1 MLNGAEDRSGSRDE
15 GARSVLE
22 VDDLVVR
29 YGPIQAVKGVSLT
42 VDEAE
47 MVALLGANGAGKSS
61 ALLAI
66 AGALGQASGRITLLG
81 EDVSHLPPERLV
93 RKGLAMVPET
103 RDVFPDLTVLE
114 NLTLGAFTQR
124 RDKAAVAE
132 THEHMAT
139 LFPVLAERAGQAA
152 GTLSGGEQ
160 QMLVIA
166 RAMMSRPRILLLDEP
181 SLGLAPTIVDRI
193 FDLIVQLRETGLT
206 ILLVEQNAGKALE
219 VADRAYVM
227 RLGRIAASGAASE
240 IADSYDLKALYLGA

>member
-1 MLNGAEDRSGSRDE
+1 M
-15 GARSVLE
+15 LE
-22 VDDLVVR
+22 VADLEVR
-29 YGPIQAVKGVSLT
+29 YGPIRAVKSVSLT
-42 VDEAE
+42 VADAE
-47 MVALLGANGAGKSS
+47 TVALLGANGAGKSS
-61 ALLAI
+61 TLLAI
-66 AGALGQASGRITLLG
+66 AGALGHASGTIALGG
-81 EDVSHLPPERLV
+81 EDVSRLSPERLV

-103 RDVFPDLTVLE
+103 RDVFPDLTVEE

-124 RDKAAVAE
+124 RHKALVAE
-132 THEHMAT
+132 SRERMLA
-139 LFPVLAERAGQAA
+139 LFPILAKRAGQAA

-193 FDLIVQLRETGLT
+193 FEMIVRLRETGLT

-227 RLGRIAASGAASE
+227 RLGRVAASGSASE
-240 IADSYDLKALYLGA
+240 IAGSYDLKALYLGA

>member
-1 MLNGAEDRSGSRDE
+1 M
-15 GARSVLE
+15 LE
-22 VDDLVVR
+22 VVDLEVR
-29 YGPIQAVKGVSLT
+29 YGPIRAVKGVSLA
-42 VDEAE
+42 VEDAE

-61 ALLAI
+61 TLLAI
-66 AGALGQASGRITLLG
+66 AGALGHASGTIMLGG
-81 EDVSHLPPERLV
+81 EDVSRLTPERLV

-103 RDVFPDLTVLE
+103 RDVFPDLTVVE

-124 RDKAAVAE
+124 RHKAAVAE
-132 THEHMAT
+132 SRERMLA
-139 LFPVLAERAGQAA
+139 LFPILAERAYQTA

-193 FDLIVQLRETGLT
+193 FEMIVRLRETGLT

-227 RLGRIAASGAASE
+227 RSGRVAASGTVSE
-240 IADSYDLKALYLGA
+240 IAGAYDLKALYLGA